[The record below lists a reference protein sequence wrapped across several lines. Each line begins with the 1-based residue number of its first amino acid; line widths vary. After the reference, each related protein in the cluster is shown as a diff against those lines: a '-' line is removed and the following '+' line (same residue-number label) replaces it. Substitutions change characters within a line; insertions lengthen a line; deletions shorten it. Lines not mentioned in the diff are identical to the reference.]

1 MNTKKEYIESLI
13 FFMEE
18 RVKFL
23 TTSIDEHEKEMKKNE
38 DYAKGIY
45 KGLQMAQQDEIDF
58 LQSYVDYFNKKLKRN
73 NDSNKAV

>member
-38 DYAKGIY
+38 GYAKGIY